1 MTRIKKIQA
10 EIFKQQTLRANVGG
24 NTYTTNT
31 TTNDNTVN
39 NNNTTNNDNTSN
51 DNRTPQNNDN
61 RTTNNNTEDSN
72 QNNNSN
78 TTRTEYFKHTLQQVI
93 DSRPDL
99 DAPMPPSSSS
109 GPQPPPPPPTKLFA
123 HSQMQTYIART
134 TKVLKRPSEEQAS
147 SSSGPRPLGPG
158 PAPGGAANPNP
169 LGVTSDLYLQQAH
182 LAASAQHNSAGLIH
196 LQTRQAFLEEVQANN
211 MSAGQPIFQTACL
224 TQQNTFLCIDSR
236 QNVIFIG
243 PPNPGEPEATVY
255 STGGQPP
262 APGAPGAGAA
272 AAPMNIAIPAA
283 LSQPAETYI
292 GTPRRPRR
300 PKTNRSTTR
309 AIKFKKNNKTHN
321 NTISYSYNTGTNS
334 DTANTRRTRR
344 SEHGA

>member
-1 MTRIKKIQA
+1 MHSQS
-10 EIFKQQTLRANVGG
+10 QT
-24 NTYTTNT
+24 
-31 TTNDNTVN
+31 D
-39 NNNTTNNDNTSN
+39 
-51 DNRTPQNNDN
+51 
-61 RTTNNNTEDSN
+61 
-72 QNNNSN
+72 NNSTSTN
-78 TTRTEYFKHTLQQVI
+78 Q
-93 DSRPDL
+93 
-99 DAPMPPSSSS
+99 
-109 GPQPPPPPPTKLFA
+109 
-123 HSQMQTYIART
+123 
-134 TKVLKRPSEEQAS
+134 KRPSDEQAS
-147 SSSGPRPLGPG
+147 SSSSSRGPG
-158 PAPGGAANPNP
+158 PGPSGGGAANPNP
-169 LGVTSDLYLQQAH
+169 LGSTADLYLQNAH
-182 LAASAQHNSAGLIH
+182 LAASAQHMSIGLIN
-196 LQTRQAFLEEVQANN
+196 LQKRQAFLEEVQANN
-211 MSAGQPIFQTACL
+211 MSAGQTIYKPAYL
-224 TQQNTFLCIDSR
+224 TQQHTFLSVDSS
-236 QNVIFIG
+236 QNIVFSAS
-243 PPNPGEPEATVY
+243 PNTGEPEATVY